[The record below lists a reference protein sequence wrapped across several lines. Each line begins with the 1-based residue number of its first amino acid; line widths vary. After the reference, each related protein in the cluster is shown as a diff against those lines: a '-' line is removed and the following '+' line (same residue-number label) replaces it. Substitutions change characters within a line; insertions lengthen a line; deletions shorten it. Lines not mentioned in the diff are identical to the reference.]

1 MKILGSS
8 KTFEIDDKIK
18 SILRIKDNYSFFA
31 IPNEI
36 LEKFK
41 VKGFDIIDSDN
52 ELMLVARK
60 VEQTNDE
67 NKPTDLKEV
76 VSTAT

>member
-1 MKILGSS
+1 MKILGYA
-8 KTFEIDDKIK
+8 KTFEIDEKIK

-31 IPNEI
+31 IPSDI

-41 VKGFDIIDSDN
+41 AKRFDIIDSDN

-60 VEQTNDE
+60 TEQTSE
-67 NKPTDLKEV
+67 SNKPTTKEV
-76 VSTAT
+76 LSNAT